1 MKTVIGIF
9 DEGSDLSGALNEL
22 ERAGL
27 DVSRVVD
34 EGPAGGAEGASGS
47 NPPVPVAAGTS
58 MPGGAV
64 VGQGSAAAPTG
75 FLSMFN
81 DLDVP
86 EDEREY
92 LDDSVAHGAK
102 LIIVKA
108 DADNVGAAVD
118 ILGANGASRVHD
130 PRA

>member
-9 DEGSDLSGALNEL
+9 DEGSDLSGALDEL

-34 EGPAGGAEGASGS
+34 EGPAGGGS
-47 NPPVPVAAGTS
+47 RDPVVPVGAGTS

-75 FLSMFN
+75 LMSMFN

-92 LDDSVAHGAK
+92 LDNSVAHGGK
-102 LIIVKA
+102 LIVVKA
-108 DADNVGAAVD
+108 DADEVGAAVD

>member
-9 DEGSDLSGALNEL
+9 DEGSNLSGALDEL

-27 DVSRVVD
+27 DVARVV
-34 EGPAGGAEGASGS
+34 ENEGGAGNAAGS
-47 NPPVPVAAGTS
+47 NPPVPVGAGAS

-64 VGQGSAAAPTG
+64 VGGGSAAAPAG
-75 FLSMFN
+75 LPGLFN

-92 LDDSVAHGAK
+92 LDNSVAHGAK
-102 LIIVKA
+102 LIVVKA
-108 DADNVGAAVD
+108 DADDVGAAVD